1 MEIHANFVFFTKM
14 LIIIWSR
21 QRNGNIS
28 KQIFENLN
36 YVNKNIVSVYFTREK
51 AEKIGKNEMYKFN
64 ARNKV
69 LILNYTFR
77 YTKKLWL
84 NRSDIPCQVN

>member
-69 LILNYTFR
+69 F
-77 YTKKLWL
+77 KLHL
-84 NRSDIPCQVN
+84 SLHQKVMAE

>member
-51 AEKIGKNEMYKFN
+51 AKKIGKNEIKF
-64 ARNKV
+64 
-69 LILNYTFR
+69 LNYTFR

-84 NRSDIPCQVN
+84 NRSDISCQVN